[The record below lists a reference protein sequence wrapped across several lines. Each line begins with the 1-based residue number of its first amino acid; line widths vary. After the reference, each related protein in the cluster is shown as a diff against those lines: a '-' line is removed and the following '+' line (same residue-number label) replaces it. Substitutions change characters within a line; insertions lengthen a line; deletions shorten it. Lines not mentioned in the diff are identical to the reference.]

1 MATAS
6 RSVPA
11 RHGWAWIVEGFA
23 LFRKSP
29 ATWLLVLLALVVVM
43 KVLVFVP
50 VLGIVFVLLM
60 PVFIAGLMDGCL
72 AVERGEALQF
82 GHLLVGFRRNA
93 AQLVTIGGVS
103 LVGNLIDH
111 DDRGQPRRR
120 SDVVDEQDH
129 VPEAGGRSSAREGH
143 AGSGIHCRAGSH
155 RRHDRL
161 RSAADGALVCS
172 PAGVLSE
179 RGGAQSDAV
188 EPRRVLEERQLPLLV
203 YGVAIMVGMF
213 LVMPLALALRQ
224 YDLALWLLAPVV
236 LPSLYVSYKDVYL
249 RRNGAAA
256 GADSRSQARS
266 ARHARWR
273 APFTPVQVARIRA
286 SATSIRESRKF
297 T

>member
-103 LVGNLIDH
+103 LVGNLIIMMI
-111 DDRGQPRRR
+111 
-120 SDVVDEQDH
+120 VVNLGGEAMSSMSKIMSQKQAVDPQLAKDMQAAASTVGRALIVGTIVS
-129 VPEAGGRSSAREGH
+129 VP
-143 AGSGIHCRAGSH
+143 
-155 RRHDRL
+155 L
-161 RSAADGALVCS
+161 LMALWY
-172 PAGVLSE
+172 A
-179 RGGAQSDAV
+179 
-188 EPRRVLEERQLPLLV
+188 PLLV
-203 YGVAIMVGMF
+203 YFQNEGALGAMKASFLACLKNAGPMLLYGLVIILGMF
-213 LVMPLALALRQ
+213 LAMPFGMALGQYRSRAVAARADRGAVAVRELQGRVSRRHGPAARNRFRGQLRGRRS
-224 YDLALWLLAPVV
+224 
-236 LPSLYVSYKDVYL
+236 PSASGL
-249 RRNGAAA
+249 
-256 GADSRSQARS
+256 ARS
-266 ARHARWR
+266 ARGLVHLDGN
-273 APFTPVQVARIRA
+273 TD
-286 SATSIRESRKF
+286 
-297 T
+297 